1 LDIFTYKNTI
11 SISQEKREYYLGLLK
26 FKIKNPGNYFFFTQE
41 SWELKM
47 LSKHFLKIFIPWKV
61 LPGNVI
67 PRIDFL
73 NFETNTPL
81 LWLKKCCK
89 IVIYHFFSSKFEIC
103 L

>member
-47 LSKHFLKIFIPWKV
+47 LSKHFLKIFIPWKF

-67 PRIDFL
+67 PRINFL

-81 LWLKKCCK
+81 
-89 IVIYHFFSSKFEIC
+89 
-103 L
+103 